1 MSIEAIAGL
10 VSFFIGMVAWVV
22 LPTRV
27 PAEEK

>member
-10 VSFFIGMVAWVV
+10 VSFFVGMVAWIV

-27 PAEEK
+27 PAQD